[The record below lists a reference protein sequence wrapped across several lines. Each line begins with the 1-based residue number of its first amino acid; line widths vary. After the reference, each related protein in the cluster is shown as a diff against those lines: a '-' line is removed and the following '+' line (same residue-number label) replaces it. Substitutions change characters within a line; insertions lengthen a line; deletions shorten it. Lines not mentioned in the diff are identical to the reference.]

1 MPDYI
6 DLMADPIMAETYQ
19 ILLIEKDTQVVEEI
33 TRYLRASAGV
43 PGFSVEWQKDLLH
56 GRSIVAMSS
65 PDAVIIDAAMIEQNG
80 SYGELKAILNDRGIP
95 VLILSATNGQELR
108 NKAAMAGARDYFLKN
123 KLNYFYLP
131 RAILSAIRSH
141 SKTAT
146 RSHGDH
152 QAHAHLLNRVKE
164 AVMIVD
170 KKGDIVYSNT
180 AAKHL
185 LNNADAVSLLRKA
198 VNLKDES
205 REVKATV
212 EIQNISYDLKISPQD
227 WAGQASTGIHLSKST
242 DQPGLAND
250 AKISLLKE
258 FIRSCSIPFVL
269 LGDGDILE
277 ANESFLKIL
286 NTDSSAIDGRQLM
299 DFITVN
305 NSGTINLLQSPAP
318 EIVMSIMGA
327 KLPAPLEL
335 LRKTVCIGEQQI
347 TICSLIAPGQNDHK
361 LLSPHRL
368 MEIASHE
375 LREPI
380 RTSVS
385 YLHLLTEGLKKQADE
400 KKMLSYAQTIT
411 AEVNRAEQMLA
422 DMKTLLNLSDK
433 IIKPGPV
440 NLKNLVQDVLK
451 QLKPLIE
458 ASEAVVDVAEMPMV
472 LADSNEIK
480 RLFYHLLDNALKFR
494 NGGKRPYIEVMAV
507 RDGRDWRFCIKDNGI
522 GIDSK
527 YHPVI
532 FEPFRKLN
540 RVDEYT
546 GAGNGLCICKHI
558 IDINGGRIW
567 VESQEGFGCSFFFT
581 LPGA

>member
-1 MPDYI
+1 MTYYI
-6 DLMADPIMAETYQ
+6 DVMADPIMAETYQ
-19 ILLIEKDTQVVEEI
+19 ILLIEKDKQVVEDI

-43 PGFSVEWQKDLLH
+43 AGFSVEWQEDLLR
-56 GRSIVAMSS
+56 GRSIVAMSN
-65 PDAVIIDAAMIEQNG
+65 PDAVLIDAAQIEHNG
-80 SYGELKAILNDRGIP
+80 SYGELKTILNDRGIP

-141 SKTAT
+141 HTSANRSKG
-146 RSHGDH
+146 RNE
-152 QAHAHLLNRVKE
+152 AHAHLLNRVKD

-170 KKGDIVYSNT
+170 KKGDIVYSNN
-180 AAKHL
+180 AAKQL
-185 LNNADAVSLLRKA
+185 LNSKEVLNLLRKA
-198 VNLKDES
+198 VNFKDES
-205 REVKATV
+205 REFKATV
-212 EIQNISYDLKISPQD
+212 EIQNSLYDLKISPQD
-227 WAGQASTGIHLSKST
+227 WAGQPSTGIHLSKNG
-242 DQPGLAND
+242 DQPNLATTE
-250 AKISLLKE
+250 KINLLSE
-258 FIRSCSIPFVL
+258 FIRACSIPFVL
-269 LGDGDILE
+269 LVNDEILE

-286 NTDSSAIDGRQLM
+286 NTDSSATTGRQLTE
-299 DFITVN
+299 FITVN
-305 NSGTINLLQSPAP
+305 NSGRINLLESPSP
-318 EIVMSIMGA
+318 EIVVSIMGK
-327 KLPAPLEL
+327 KLSAPFEI
-335 LRKTVCIGEQQI
+335 LRKTVAIGEQQI
-347 TICSLIAPGQNDHK
+347 TICSLTAPGQNDYK

-440 NLKNLVQDVLK
+440 NVKNLVQDVLK
-451 QLKPLIE
+451 QLKPLID
-458 ASEAVVDVAEMPMV
+458 ASEAIVDVAEMPTV
-472 LADSNEIK
+472 LADSNDVK
-480 RLFYHLLDNALKFR
+480 RLLYHLLDNALKFR
-494 NGGKRPYIEVMAV
+494 NGGKRPYLEVLAV
-507 RDGRDWRFCIKDNGI
+507 RDGHDWRFCVKDNGI

-527 YHPVI
+527 YHAVI
-532 FEPFRKLN
+532 FEPFKKLN

-558 IDINGGRIW
+558 IEMHGGRIW
-567 VESQEGFGCSFFFT
+567 VESQEGFGSSFFFT

>member
-1 MPDYI
+1 
-6 DLMADPIMAETYQ
+6 MADPIMAETYQ
-19 ILLIEKDTQVVEEI
+19 ILLIEKDKQVVEDI

-43 PGFSVEWQKDLLH
+43 AGFSVEWQEDLLR
-56 GRSIVAMSS
+56 GRSIVAMSN
-65 PDAVIIDAAMIEQNG
+65 PDAVLIDAAQIEHNG
-80 SYGELKAILNDRGIP
+80 SYGELKTILTDRGIP

-141 SKTAT
+141 SRSTS
-146 RSHGDH
+146 RSHTDN

-180 AAKHL
+180 SAKHL
-185 LNNADAVSLLRKA
+185 LNNSDAVSLLRKA
-198 VNLKDES
+198 VNLRDGSGEF
-205 REVKATV
+205 KATV
-212 EIQNISYDLKISPQD
+212 EIQNISYDLKVGPQD
-227 WAGQASTGIHLSKST
+227 WAGQQSTGIHISKNI
-242 DQPGLAND
+242 DQPNLVTD
-250 AKISLLKE
+250 EKLKMLGE
-258 FIRSCSIPFVL
+258 FIRACSIPFVL
-269 LGDGDILE
+269 LVNDEIRE
-277 ANESFLKIL
+277 ANENFLNLL
-286 NTDSSAIDGRQLM
+286 NTDSRLISGRRLTE
-299 DFITVN
+299 FITVN
-305 NSGTINLLQSPAP
+305 NNGPINLLESPAS
-318 EIVMSIMGA
+318 EIVVSIMGT
-327 KLPAPLEL
+327 KVSPSLEL
-335 LRKTVCIGEQQI
+335 LRKTVSVGEQQI
-347 TICSLIAPGQNDHK
+347 TICSLATPGQNDHK

-440 NLKNLVQDVLK
+440 NVKNLVQDVLK
-451 QLKPLIE
+451 QLKPMID
-458 ASEAVVDVAEMPMV
+458 ASEALVDVAEMPTV
-472 LADSNEIK
+472 LADSNDLK
-480 RLFYHLLDNALKFR
+480 RLLYHLIDNALKFR
-494 NGGKRPYIEVMAV
+494 NGGKHPYLEVLAV
-507 RDGRDWRFCIKDNGI
+507 RDGHDWRFCVKDNGI

-527 YHPVI
+527 YHAVI
-532 FEPFRKLN
+532 FEPFKKLN

-558 IDINGGRIW
+558 IEMHGGRIW
-567 VESQEGFGCSFFFT
+567 VESQEGFGSSFFFT